1 MITKQSTYQR
11 KINKNR
17 KNCTIFSWML
27 PLRQG
32 IQDPG
37 DLSHFMRDAV
47 REAKKAWLAG
57 EVPVGAILVDQSNK
71 IVARAHNRCIL
82 DNDPTAH
89 AEILAI
95 RQGAKVC
102 KNYRLNGMTLVATVE
117 PCPMCMG
124 AIINARLDTLV
135 FGAFDEK
142 GGAAGS
148 VYNLSDD
155 DRLNHQLKLI
165 PGVMEKECRELMQG
179 FFRER
184 R

>member
-1 MITKQSTYQR
+1 
-11 KINKNR
+11 
-17 KNCTIFSWML
+17 ML

-32 IQDPG
+32 IQDRKN
-37 DLSHFMRDAV
+37 LSHFMR
-47 REAKKAWLAG
+47 EAMKEANKAWLAG
-57 EVPVGAILVDQSNK
+57 EVPVGAILIGQSDE

-102 KNYRLNGMTLVATVE
+102 SNYRLNGMALVATIE

-142 GGAAGS
+142 SGAAGS
-148 VYNLSDD
+148 VYNLSSDG
-155 DRLNHQLKLI
+155 RLNHQLRII
-165 PGVMEKECRELMQG
+165 PGVMEKECKEFMQG